1 MLPPCQ
7 MDSAFFPTSPLG
19 LVAPRAA
26 RVLSPRRLPFLLRMA
41 PPSLRGS
48 LYYRRYRWQ
57 RDQWLELY
65 QEAPLH
71 FAPGYRMNLWPSDE
85 GHSNIAFTGIY
96 EIDLSR
102 RIAELGKKGG
112 LMVDVGANYGYFSLL
127 WAAARVGNR
136 VIAIEASPRNQESL
150 RSNVVLNGLGQRIDV
165 RGVAAGEK
173 PGLLPFSLGTEAQ
186 TGWGGF
192 TQATEK
198 SSVNVEVVTLDS
210 AVPEHATVN
219 VLKVDVEGADTWVLY
234 GARQLL
240 EEKRIKNIFFEHNSE
255 RMAALGIQDE
265 AARDF
270 LESVGYR
277 VSRIGKPMPGFVE
290 YYATPAG

>member
-1 MLPPCQ
+1 
-7 MDSAFFPTSPLG
+7 
-19 LVAPRAA
+19 
-26 RVLSPRRLPFLLRMA
+26 MA
-41 PPSLRGS
+41 PPRLRGS
-48 LYYRRYRWQ
+48 LYYRRYRSR

-65 QEAPLH
+65 QDAPLH

-85 GHSNIAFTGIY
+85 GHSDIAFTGIY
-96 EIDLSR
+96 EIELSR

-136 VIAIEASPRNQESL
+136 VIAIEASPRNQDAL
-150 RSNVVLNGLGQRIDV
+150 RSNLAMNGLDKRIDV
-165 RGVAAGEK
+165 RGVAAGER
-173 PGLLPFSLGTEAQ
+173 PGLLPFSLGIEEQ

-192 TQATEK
+192 TQTTDR

-210 AVPEHATVN
+210 EVAERETVS
-219 VLKVDVEGADTWVLY
+219 VLKIDVEGADTWVLY

-240 EEKRIKNIFFEHNSE
+240 EEKRIKHIFFEHNSE
-255 RMAALGIQDE
+255 RMVALGIQE
-265 AARDF
+265 RAARDF

-277 VSRIGKPMPGFVE
+277 VRRIGKPTAGFAE
-290 YYATPAG
+290 YHATPAS

>member
-1 MLPPCQ
+1 
-7 MDSAFFPTSPLG
+7 MDSTSAVLPVSALG
-19 LVAPRAA
+19 FEASGAA
-26 RVLSPRRLPFLLRMA
+26 RVASTRRLPLLLRMA
-41 PPSLRGS
+41 PPRLRGS
-48 LYYRRYRWQ
+48 VYYRRYRSQ
-57 RDQWLELY
+57 RDQWPELY

-150 RSNVVLNGLGQRIDV
+150 RSNVALNGLGPRIDV
-165 RGVAAGEK
+165 RGVAVGEK
-173 PGLLPFSLGTEAQ
+173 PGLLPFNVGNEAQ

-192 TQATEK
+192 TRATDG
-198 SSVNVEVVTLDS
+198 SSVKVEVVTLDS
-210 AVPEHATVN
+210 VVAERDTVN

-255 RMAALGIQDE
+255 RMTALGIRDG
-265 AARDF
+265 AARRF

-277 VSRIGKPMPGFVE
+277 VKRIGRLTAGFVE
-290 YYATPAG
+290 YHATPAR